1 MSETVFKCNLCGSD
15 KGAKIP
21 FRYLFKERYL
31 WAIKCEECSLVSIW
45 PRPKDEEIEQMYAAD
60 YFTGADKQTHHMEV
74 DYLQILSAGDYVD
87 GVNAMEKHAKRGS
100 SILDVG
106 CATGHFLYALKN
118 AGYQVAGTELSAYA
132 ASYGNDNLGVNI
144 VNAPFDEQLIGTSF
158 QPESFDV
165 IMMNDVLEHFTHPKE
180 ALITANKLL
189 KKGGVILIQLPGT
202 LNLLSSKIAFV
213 LLKLMGKQ
221 KTMTIP
227 PYHLTE
233 FSAASS
239 KRMLTVAGFNQII
252 VENEIKPPS
261 TITLRG
267 SFVENVVKLV
277 FQYINYG
284 LTKWFNV
291 EGDRIHIVAYKS
303 V

>member
-1 MSETVFKCNLCGSD
+1 MSDIKFKCNLCESENG
-15 KGAKIP
+15 KQIP
-21 FRYLFKERYL
+21 FRYLFKGRYL
-31 WAIKCEECSLVSIW
+31 WAIKCSDCSLVSIW
-45 PRPKDEEIEQMYAAD
+45 PRPTDKEIEEMYAEE
-60 YFTGADKQTHHMEV
+60 YFTGTDKQTHHMEV
-74 DYLQILSAGDYVD
+74 DYLQILSSGDYSSGVD
-87 GVNAMEKHAKRGS
+87 AMKKYAKPGA

-118 AGYQVAGTELSAYA
+118 AGYHVAGTELSSYA
-132 ASYGNDNLGVNI
+132 ADYGNKNFNANI
-144 VNAPFDEQLIGTSF
+144 VNAPFDEHLIGNHF

-202 LNLLSSKIAFV
+202 LNLLSSKLALV
-213 LLKLMGKQ
+213 LFNLLGKQ

-233 FSAASS
+233 FSSQSS
-239 KRMLTVAGFNQII
+239 KKMLNATGFTKVII
-252 VENEIKPPS
+252 ENEIKPPH

-267 SFVENVVKLV
+267 GIIENSVKLV
-277 FQYINYG
+277 FQYINYV
-284 LTKWFNV
+284 LTKWFNI

-303 V
+303 